1 MQPDVVFC
9 HGPFLQADYRVAQ
22 TLLTESASVI
32 SFADA
37 VSPPPTPPNAIPV
50 SPSSSAVPGTSAA
63 ASNKHSINDYLKTG
77 QDKLTDLVHMGTAL
91 GTSVIARSRTPSP
104 QPPPAELAPET
115 LLPPTE
121 IAAPAPIVIT
131 APRRMVILLVSIAP
145 HRKLW
150 TTSAR
155 PSESV
160 LQYTLL
166 NGCPA
171 IVLPVK
177 QGCPLMAWDTLTLES
192 IWDPK
197 QVGTVEGSNFDGV
210 VDCLFEYVG
219 FCADWERFEF
229 PEELEDEEGKEE
241 GKEKKSKQETAER
254 LTRNAIALL
263 VAAAVRSK
271 DSKEAKKHIDADRA
285 GIVMLRLP

>member
-1 MQPDVVFC
+1 M
-9 HGPFLQADYRVAQ
+9 
-22 TLLTESASVI
+22 
-32 SFADA
+32 
-37 VSPPPTPPNAIPV
+37 
-50 SPSSSAVPGTSAA
+50 
-63 ASNKHSINDYLKTG
+63 SNKHSINDYLKTG

-91 GTSVIARSRTPSP
+91 GNSVIARSRTPSP
-104 QPPPAELAPET
+104 QPPPPVELAPEI
-115 LLPPTE
+115 LPPASATT
-121 IAAPAPIVIT
+121 PAVVPPPIVIT
-131 APRRMVILLVSIAP
+131 PPRRMVILLVSIAP

-160 LQYTLL
+160 IQYTLL

-192 IWDPK
+192 LWDPK
-197 QVGTVEGSNFDGV
+197 QVGSVEGSKFDGV

-219 FCADWERFEF
+219 FCADWDRFEF
-229 PEELEDEEGKEE
+229 PEELEVEEATGET
-241 GKEKKSKQETAER
+241 KEKKSKQETAER

-271 DSKEAKKHIDADRA
+271 DSKEAKKHINADRA